1 MDNFYDLFMVSPLL
15 LVVLF
20 FVAVLAGFIDSIAG
34 GGGLLTIPALMAAGM
49 SPANA
54 LATNKLQA
62 CGGSL
67 SSSLYFIRRKVVNL
81 AEQKLNILMTFIG
94 SMSGALLVQHVQ
106 ADILRQILPILVIFI
121 GLYFLLMPKLG
132 EEDRQRRLYGL
143 PFALIAGGCVGF
155 YDGFFGPAA
164 GSFYALAFV
173 TLCGYNLAKSTAHAK
188 VLNATSNV
196 GGLLLFIIGG
206 KVIWA
211 TVNNTHHY
219 EQLIEIFNGCF
230 AEEFNT
236 RLIKGDDEPI
246 YLPADAQVP
255 YHRIVFAHGFYA
267 SALHEISHWCIAGKA
282 RRELVDFGY
291 WYCPDG
297 RDAQTQ
303 SQFEDVEVKPQAFD
317 WLFCVAAGYPF
328 NVSCDNLEGDIE
340 PDRVAFQR
348 RVHAQV
354 MAYLEQGI
362 PERPARFIKAL
373 QNYYHTPELKAEQFP
388 WPEALN

>member
-188 VLNATSNV
+188 VL
-196 GGLLLFIIGG
+196 
-206 KVIWA
+206 
-211 TVNNTHHY
+211 
-219 EQLIEIFNGCF
+219 
-230 AEEFNT
+230 
-236 RLIKGDDEPI
+236 
-246 YLPADAQVP
+246 
-255 YHRIVFAHGFYA
+255 
-267 SALHEISHWCIAGKA
+267 
-282 RRELVDFGY
+282 
-291 WYCPDG
+291 
-297 RDAQTQ
+297 
-303 SQFEDVEVKPQAFD
+303 
-317 WLFCVAAGYPF
+317 
-328 NVSCDNLEGDIE
+328 
-340 PDRVAFQR
+340 
-348 RVHAQV
+348 
-354 MAYLEQGI
+354 
-362 PERPARFIKAL
+362 
-373 QNYYHTPELKAEQFP
+373 
-388 WPEALN
+388 